1 MIAIFGIVFVTACV
15 LGGYVW
21 HHGEIMVLF
30 QPSEFLIIGGAAIG
44 SLLVGTPLRTL
55 KLLVRQVLN
64 VFTGKTADSGA
75 YTDLLTMMYELFNVA
90 RKDGLVGL
98 ESHIEDP
105 HESAVINKYPY
116 FLKNHHAL
124 DFLADT
130 MRLVIMG
137 GIPEHDLDAM
147 LDLDLEMHHK
157 ENILP
162 AEQLNRIGDSL
173 PGLGIVAAVLG
184 VIITMGA
191 IGGPPE
197 EIGFK
202 VGAALVGTFLGVLLS
217 YGYVQPL
224 ASNLTIQ
231 TETEAQYYVVLKQGL
246 LAFHKGFA
254 ASIAIEYARRCVPQ
268 DVRPSFTEVEDAC
281 RGAKAGTNAG
291 AKASAEEAV
300 SA

>member
-15 LGGYVW
+15 LGGYVM
-21 HHGEIMVLF
+21 HHGQLMVLF

-44 SLLVGTPLRTL
+44 SLLVGTPLKTL
-55 KLLVRQVLN
+55 KLLASQLVN
-64 VFTGKTADSGA
+64 IFKGKAPDKQA

-105 HESAVINKYPY
+105 KESSVISKYPF

-157 ENILP
+157 ENIRP
-162 AEQLNRIGDSL
+162 AEQLNRIGDAL

-197 EIGFK
+197 IIGYK

-224 ASNLTIQ
+224 ASNVTIQ
-231 TETEAQYYVVLKQGL
+231 VETDAQYYVVLKQGL

-254 ASIAIEYARRCVPQ
+254 ASIAIEYARRCIPQ
-268 DVRPSFTEVEDAC
+268 ETRPSFLEVEEAC
-281 RGAKAGTNAG
+281 RGAKSNTGAG
-291 AKASAEEAV
+291 AGASAEQAV